1 MALTAN
7 QTAITKLYVGA
18 FLRAPEREGLMFWDS
33 QMSGGTSFSE
43 IVNTVF
49 SLPVVKAIYP
59 DSMSNQQFLTAVY
72 TNVFGKAPDAQG
84 LAFWSAQIAAGEQ
97 RGQVVTRMID
107 AGLGSPDGTEGKAF
121 IVNRVEAAKYVAELQ
136 LIRGTTVDQHK
147 LIEIITSIDGSPE
160 SYAAG
165 YAALDRAV
173 ATPIDAAPGRT
184 IATATAGTDLFRFG
198 NVEANNF
205 DVINGLAPGDLVN
218 VATPADTN
226 GDYQLVSA
234 GSVAAVDT
242 RGEWHFD
249 AASDNLTY
257 FNLLTNSATSVQL
270 TGVNT
275 VTVDSNAVF
284 TVVS

>member
-7 QTAITKLYVGA
+7 QIAITKLYVGA

-33 QMSGGTSFSE
+33 QLSSGTSFSQV
-43 IVNTVF
+43 VNTVF

-59 DSMSNQQFLTAVY
+59 DSMSNEQFLTAVY

-84 LAFWSAQIAAGEQ
+84 LAFWNAQIGAGQQ
-97 RGQVVTRMID
+97 RGQVVTAMID
-107 AGLGSPDGTEGKAF
+107 AGLGSPDGTDGKAF
-121 IVNRVEAAKYVAELQ
+121 ILNRVEAAKYVAELQ

-165 YAALDRAV
+165 HAALDRAV
-173 ATPIDAAPGRT
+173 ATPIDAAPGLNV
-184 IATATAGTDLFRFG
+184 ATATAGTDLFRFG

-205 DVINGLAPGDLVN
+205 DVINGLTAGDMVS

-234 GSVAAVDT
+234 GSAAAVDV
-242 RGEWHFD
+242 RGEWFFD

-275 VTVDSNAVF
+275 VTVNPNAVF
-284 TVVS
+284 TIVS